1 MIYDDFSR
9 EFYRLLM
16 NLNHELQMSL
26 ENQSLLG
33 ESGYDRF
40 VPTVTY
46 QKSQL
51 ALTMGFNQ
59 YANQTY
65 VKPQNNPKNWL
76 SFALNLREKYYL
88 HHSVWKS
95 QKRSHSTLRAKRATF
110 TFWVDKSWLKMP
122 KMVHFGEFLK
132 IWSLRSNRV
141 TRQVSFNRSKIGGK
155 CQN

>member
-1 MIYDDFSR
+1 MDFQPIRKESRLMIYDDFSR

-26 ENQSLLG
+26 ENQSWLG

-59 YANQTY
+59 YANHTY
-65 VKPQNNPKNWL
+65 VKTPKRPKNWRTFRKL
-76 SFALNLREKYYL
+76 LYILYILKYLITMQNL
-88 HHSVWKS
+88 
-95 QKRSHSTLRAKRATF
+95 
-110 TFWVDKSWLKMP
+110 
-122 KMVHFGEFLK
+122 
-132 IWSLRSNRV
+132 I
-141 TRQVSFNRSKIGGK
+141 
-155 CQN
+155 

>member
-1 MIYDDFSR
+1 MDFQPIRKESPLLMIYDDFSR

-51 ALTMGFNQ
+51 AWLLTMCSYGFNQ
-59 YANQTY
+59 YANHT
-65 VKPQNNPKNWL
+65 VSFPQNT
-76 SFALNLREKYYL
+76 
-88 HHSVWKS
+88 
-95 QKRSHSTLRAKRATF
+95 QKTAQTH
-110 TFWVDKSWLKMP
+110 
-122 KMVHFGEFLK
+122 
-132 IWSLRSNRV
+132 I
-141 TRQVSFNRSKIGGK
+141 
-155 CQN
+155 

>member
-1 MIYDDFSR
+1 MDFQPIRKESPLLMIYDDFSR

-59 YANQTY
+59 YANHTY
-65 VKPQNNPKNWL
+65 VKHQND
-76 SFALNLREKYYL
+76 
-88 HHSVWKS
+88 
-95 QKRSHSTLRAKRATF
+95 QKTGVFFVNFCTF
-110 TFWVDKSWLKMP
+110 FI
-122 KMVHFGEFLK
+122 F
-132 IWSLRSNRV
+132 
-141 TRQVSFNRSKIGGK
+141 
-155 CQN
+155 

>member
-1 MIYDDFSR
+1 MDFQPIRKESPLLMIYDDFSR

-59 YANQTY
+59 YANHTSY
-65 VKPQNNPKNWL
+65 VKPKND
-76 SFALNLREKYYL
+76 
-88 HHSVWKS
+88 
-95 QKRSHSTLRAKRATF
+95 QKTGFS
-110 TFWVDKSWLKMP
+110 
-122 KMVHFGEFLK
+122 
-132 IWSLRSNRV
+132 
-141 TRQVSFNRSKIGGK
+141 
-155 CQN
+155 

>member
-1 MIYDDFSR
+1 MDFQPIRKESLLMIYDDFSR

-59 YANQTY
+59 YANHTY
-65 VKPQNNPKNWL
+65 VKPKNDQKTGVLFVNFCTFFYILKYQITMQNLVK
-76 SFALNLREKYYL
+76 A
-88 HHSVWKS
+88 
-95 QKRSHSTLRAKRATF
+95 
-110 TFWVDKSWLKMP
+110 
-122 KMVHFGEFLK
+122 
-132 IWSLRSNRV
+132 
-141 TRQVSFNRSKIGGK
+141 
-155 CQN
+155 

>member
-1 MIYDDFSR
+1 MDFQPIRKESPLLMIYDDFSR

-51 ALTMGFNQ
+51 AFNDGLQ
-59 YANQTY
+59 SVCKSHICKTP
-65 VKPQNNPKNWL
+65 KRPKNWRTFRKL
-76 SFALNLREKYYL
+76 LYIFFILKYLITMQNL
-88 HHSVWKS
+88 
-95 QKRSHSTLRAKRATF
+95 
-110 TFWVDKSWLKMP
+110 
-122 KMVHFGEFLK
+122 
-132 IWSLRSNRV
+132 
-141 TRQVSFNRSKIGGK
+141 
-155 CQN
+155 